1 MLRINRLRIIVNTES
16 GRFGFDEKFDKKL
29 NFIASHKNTRG
40 KSSCIEAIYYCLGL
54 EELIGGKNEK
64 ALKPVFRSKLEYKSK
79 EFIVLESEFYLE
91 VKNNSGK
98 VITIYRPGKK
108 NSEKP
113 NLIRVYNG
121 DINNIMNG
129 LVNYEEMYV
138 HMKGSASNEK
148 GFHTYLE
155 EFMGLNLPYVPS
167 YDDKSRKLYLQIIF
181 STIFTEQKR
190 GWADLFAC
198 MPTYLKIRDAK
209 KRAIEFLI
217 GLESLNIEK
226 KRQLC
231 KDNENNIKKEWEKIY
246 NNINFIVD
254 KKGCNISN
262 INSKPEIIDNE
273 KTYSIYKC
281 KDDGKY
287 VHIND
292 YINNLEDQLK
302 NLNSESIKIGDN
314 VDEIQD
320 KLEVKQDELISM
332 EKLLMDEKKKLSDAN
347 FNIEIL
353 NENIKS
359 IDLDLQNNKDIKK
372 IKDLGSTKNW
382 SICEDICPTCSQS
395 IKDILLPQ
403 DKSLNIMTIDENIR
417 HLEAQKLM
425 MEFTLNNYK
434 KNKFICESNINKIN
448 DDLKKGRNILRS
460 IKNDL
465 YSIDSNISESI
476 VRQKIIIENEIDEI
490 REMKDEISILYD
502 KIVELSKEWKEN
514 LKELGS
520 LPKTN
525 FTDSDKIKIEALK
538 SYFIENLQLYGYK
551 SISDFSEVD
560 ISEDKLMPVISGFDM
575 KFDSSASDN
584 VRAIWAFNVALMQ
597 TSLKY
602 LGNHP
607 GLLIFDEPGQ
617 QSMVISDL
625 CKFIKILSEIKK
637 DIQVIIGITID
648 DETIKE
654 INNIDS
660 SKYKLILVDDNSIYP
675 LK

>member
-1 MLRINRLRIIVNTES
+1 MLRINRLKIIVNTEH
-16 GRFGFDEKFDKKL
+16 GKFGFDETFDKKL

-64 ALKPVFRSKLEYKSK
+64 ALKPVFRSKLEYKGN

-91 VKNNSGK
+91 IKNDSGK

-108 NSEKP
+108 ASEKS
-113 NLIRVYNG
+113 NLIRVYSG
-121 DINNIMNG
+121 DINQIMNDF
-129 LVNYEEMYV
+129 VSYKDMYV
-138 HMKGSASNEK
+138 HMQGSASNEN

-167 YDDKSRKLYLQIIF
+167 YDDSNRKLYLQIIF

-198 MPTYLKIRDAK
+198 IPTYLKIRDAK
-209 KRAIEFLI
+209 KRSIEFLT

-231 KDNENNIKKEWEKIY
+231 KDSENNIKKEWEKIY

-254 KKGCNISN
+254 KKGFSISN

-273 KTYSIYKC
+273 KKYSIYRLENN
-281 KDDGKY
+281 GKY
-287 VHIND
+287 VHVKDHIDN
-292 YINNLEDQLK
+292 LK
-302 NLNSESIKIGDN
+302 NKLKSLNSESIKIGDN
-314 VDEIQD
+314 IYEIQE
-320 KLEVKQDELISM
+320 KLEIKQDELISM
-332 EKLLMDEKKKLSDAN
+332 ENLLIDEKKKLSDAK

-359 IDLDLQNNKDIKK
+359 IDLDLQNNKDIRK
-372 IKDLGSTKNW
+372 IKKLGSTKDW
-382 SICEDICPTCSQS
+382 SVCDDVCPTCNQS

-403 DKSLNIMTIDENIR
+403 DKSLNIMTIDENIK
-417 HLEAQKLM
+417 HLEAQKSM
-425 MEFTLNNYK
+425 MEFTLKNYN
-434 KNKFICESNINKIN
+434 KNKLVFETNISKIN
-448 DDLKKGRNILRS
+448 DDLKKGRSILRS

-465 YSIDSNISESI
+465 YSIDSNISETI
-476 VRQKIIIENEIDEI
+476 VRKKIIIENEIDEI
-490 REMKDEISILYD
+490 KDMEDEISTLYD
-502 KIVELSKEWKEN
+502 KIIELSKKWKDN
-514 LKELGS
+514 LKEIAR
-520 LPKTN
+520 LPKSN
-525 FTDSDKIKIEALK
+525 FTDSDIKRIEDLK
-538 SYFIENLQLYGYK
+538 SYFIQNLQLYGYK

-560 ISEDKLMPVISGFDM
+560 ISEDKLMPIISGFDM

-602 LGNHP
+602 SANHP

-625 CKFIKILSEIKK
+625 CRFIKILSEIKEN
-637 DIQVIIGITID
+637 IQVIIGITID
-648 DETIKE
+648 DEIIKE
-654 INNIDS
+654 IDNIDS
-660 SKYKLILVDDNSIYP
+660 SKYKLILVDDNSICP

>member
-1 MLRINRLRIIVNTES
+1 MLKINRLRIIVNTES
-16 GRFGFDEKFDKKL
+16 GKFGFDERFEKQL

-64 ALKPVFRSKLEYKSK
+64 ALKPVFRSKLEYKGR
-79 EFIVLESEFYLE
+79 EFTVLESEFYLE
-91 VKNNSGK
+91 VKNSSGK

-108 NSEKP
+108 NSIKP
-113 NLIRVYNG
+113 NLVRVYNG
-121 DINNIMNG
+121 DIDHTINSF
-129 LVNYEEMYV
+129 VNYEDMYV

-155 EFMGLNLPYVPS
+155 EFMGLNLPDVPS
-167 YDDKSRKLYLQIIF
+167 YDDKNRKLYLQIIF

-231 KDNENNIKKEWEKIY
+231 KDNENHIKKEWENIY
-246 NNINFIVD
+246 NNINFIAD
-254 KKGCNISN
+254 KKGCSISN
-262 INSKPEIIDNE
+262 INPKPEIIDDE
-273 KTYSIYKC
+273 KNYSIYKYT
-281 KDDGKY
+281 DNGKY
-287 VHIND
+287 LYIND
-292 YINNLEDQLK
+292 YINSLEIQLED
-302 NLNSESIKIGDN
+302 LNSESIIIGDN
-314 VDEIQD
+314 INEIQD
-320 KLEVKQDELISM
+320 KIDIKQDELIHI
-332 EKLLMDEKKKLSDAN
+332 EKLLVEEKKKLLDAN

-353 NENIKS
+353 NENIKI
-359 IDLDLQNNKDIKK
+359 IDLDLQNNKDVKK
-372 IKDLGSTKNW
+372 IKKLGSNKNW
-382 SICEDICPTCSQS
+382 SICDDICPTCSQS

-403 DKSLNIMTIDENIR
+403 DKSLNVMTVDENIK
-417 HLEAQKLM
+417 HLEAQKSM
-425 MEFTLNNYK
+425 MEFTLKNYK

-448 DDLKKGRNILRS
+448 NDLKKGRNILRS

-465 YSIDSNISESI
+465 YSIDSNISESV
-476 VRQKIIIENEIDEI
+476 VRKKLIIENEIDEI
-490 REMKDEISILYD
+490 KDMKNEISILYD
-502 KIVELSKEWKEN
+502 KIIELSKQWKKN
-514 LKELGS
+514 LKDLAN
-520 LPKTN
+520 LPKSN
-525 FTDSDKIKIEALK
+525 FTYSDIKKIKDLK
-538 SYFIENLQLYGYK
+538 LYFIENLQSYGYK
-551 SISDFSEVD
+551 SISDFSEVE

-584 VRAIWAFNVALMQ
+584 IRAIWAFNVALMQ

-625 CKFIKILSEIKK
+625 CKFIKILSDIK
-637 DIQVIIGITID
+637 DNIQVIIGITID
-648 DETIKE
+648 DDETIRG
-654 INNIDS
+654 IDS
-660 SKYKLILVDDNSIYP
+660 IDKSKYKLILVDDNAISP
-675 LK
+675 L

>member
-1 MLRINRLRIIVNTES
+1 MLKINRLRVIVNTES
-16 GRFGFDEKFDKKL
+16 GKFGFDEMFDKQL

-64 ALKPVFRSKLEYKSK
+64 ALKPVFRSKLEYKGR
-79 EFIVLESEFYLE
+79 EFTVLESEFYLE
-91 VKNNSGK
+91 VKNSSGK

-108 NSEKP
+108 DSIKP
-113 NLIRVYNG
+113 NLVRVYNG
-121 DINNIMNG
+121 DIDHTING
-129 LVNYEEMYV
+129 FVNYEDMYV

-155 EFMGLNLPYVPS
+155 EFMGLSLPDVPS
-167 YDDKSRKLYLQIIF
+167 YDDKNRKLYLQIIF

-231 KDNENNIKKEWEKIY
+231 KDNENHIKKEWEKIY
-246 NNINFIVD
+246 NNINFIAD
-254 KKGCNISN
+254 KKGCSISN
-262 INSKPEIIDNE
+262 INSKPEIIDDE
-273 KTYSIYKC
+273 KNYSIYKHT
-281 KDDGKY
+281 DNGKY
-287 VHIND
+287 LYIND
-292 YINNLEDQLK
+292 YINRLEIQLK
-302 NLNSESIKIGDN
+302 DLNSESIIIGDN
-314 VDEIQD
+314 IDEIQD
-320 KLEVKQDELISM
+320 KLDIKQDELIHI
-332 EKLLMDEKKKLSDAN
+332 EKLLVEEKKKLLDAN

-353 NENIKS
+353 NENIKI
-359 IDLDLQNNKDIKK
+359 IDLDLQNNKDVKK
-372 IKDLGSTKNW
+372 IKKLGSTKNW
-382 SICEDICPTCSQS
+382 SICDDICPTCSQS

-403 DKSLNIMTIDENIR
+403 DKFLNVMTVDENIK
-417 HLEAQKLM
+417 HLEAQKSM
-425 MEFTLNNYK
+425 MEFTLKNYK
-434 KNKFICESNINKIN
+434 KNKFICETNINKIN
-448 DDLKKGRNILRS
+448 DDLKKGRDILRS

-476 VRQKIIIENEIDEI
+476 VRKKIIIENEIDEI
-490 REMKDEISILYD
+490 KDMKDETSVLYD
-502 KIVELSKEWKEN
+502 KIIELSKEWKEN
-514 LKELGS
+514 LKQLGR

-525 FTDSDKIKIEALK
+525 FTDSDIKKIEDLK
-538 SYFIENLQLYGYK
+538 VYFIENLQSYGYK

-602 LGNHP
+602 SGNHP
-607 GLLIFDEPGQ
+607 DLLIFDEPGQ

-625 CKFIKILSEIKK
+625 CKFIKIMAEIKE

-648 DETIKE
+648 DETIKGIE
-654 INNIDS
+654 DIDS
-660 SKYKLILVDDNSIYP
+660 PKYKLILVDDNSISP